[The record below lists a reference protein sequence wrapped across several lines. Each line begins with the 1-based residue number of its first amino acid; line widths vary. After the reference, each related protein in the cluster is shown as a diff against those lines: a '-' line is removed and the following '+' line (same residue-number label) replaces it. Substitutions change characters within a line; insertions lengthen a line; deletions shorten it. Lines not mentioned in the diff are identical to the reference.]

1 MHSSYAYSGSTCRI
15 SKDVKYVVNIWSF
28 FGNHE
33 SGKDRCTPQILK
45 YTYIILIIVCILCM
59 RSNSGMHIS
68 LRAAPTSRSCAKY

>member
-33 SGKDRCTPQILK
+33 SGVCTDLK
-45 YTYIILIIVCILCM
+45 IYIHYIDYCM
-59 RSNSGMHIS
+59 HTMH
-68 LRAAPTSRSCAKY
+68 A